1 MGPTLDRQVVLVKGK
16 HRYLFRYQQGS
27 EIQTLDAFVSLAA
40 DTQSDFDWFDAAV
53 LSYQISK
60 DFQQPSDVS
69 EWNTDSSDSEE
80 EYWP

>member
-1 MGPTLDRQVVLVKGK
+1 MGPTLDRQVALVKGK
-16 HRYLFRYQQGS
+16 HHYVFRYQEGS
-27 EIQTLDAFVSLAA
+27 EIQALDAFVSLAA
-40 DTQSDFDWFDAAV
+40 DTQSEFDWFDAAV

-69 EWNTDSSDSEE
+69 EWNTDSGDSDE